1 MAKSPANIAAS
12 LRARLL
18 NLSRETRQ
26 PLDQLLTRYAL
37 ERLLYRLSRS
47 EYRGCYALKGAL
59 LVTTWFDSPHRPTRD
74 VDFLGFGD
82 PSTDVVLSRFREIA
96 SVPADDGLEYDA
108 AALKAELIRE
118 EQDYGGIRLRTT
130 ATLAGARIPIVIDIG
145 FGDATE
151 PGLEEI
157 DLPVLLGMSVPHVL
171 AYPPETVIAEKFEA
185 MVKLG
190 LANSRL
196 KDYYD
201 VWMLLTTR
209 ELDEHRLASA
219 IVATFKRRG
228 TALPSD
234 TPDALT
240 SAFAVDGTRR
250 TQWVAFMRNVERE
263 APALDVLV
271 AELEARLMKIVRL
284 AASQRRSS

>member
-1 MAKSPANIAAS
+1 MAKPLTNVGAS
-12 LRARLL
+12 VRAKLL
-18 NLSRETRQ
+18 NLARDTQR

-37 ERLLYRLSRS
+37 ERLLHRLSRS
-47 EYRGCYALKGAL
+47 KFRDQYALKGAL

-82 PSTDVVLSRFREIA
+82 SSIEVLLARFSHVA
-96 SVPADDGLEYDA
+96 ALPADDGLIYDA
-108 AALKAELIRE
+108 QAWMAELIRE
-118 EQDYGGIRLRTT
+118 DQHYGGVRLRTT
-130 ATLAGARIPIVIDIG
+130 AALAGARIPIVVDIG

-151 PGLEEI
+151 PGLQRI
-157 DLPVLLGMSVPHVL
+157 QLPVLLDMPAPHLL

-201 VWMLLTTR
+201 VWAMLATL
-209 ELDEHRLASA
+209 ELDAERLARA
-219 IVATFKRRG
+219 IDATFKRRG
-228 TALPSD
+228 TRLPTA

-240 SAFAVDGTRR
+240 TLFAANVSRNEQWLAFTR
-250 TQWVAFMRNVERE
+250 NLERQ
-263 APALDVLV
+263 APPLDVVV
-271 AELEARLMKIVRL
+271 AELETRLMPVVHGIP
-284 AASQRRSS
+284 A

>member
-1 MAKSPANIAAS
+1 MARPLANIAAS
-12 LRARLL
+12 VRARLL
-18 NLSRETRQ
+18 NLARETQR

-37 ERLLYRLSRS
+37 ERLLHRLSLS
-47 EYRGCYALKGAL
+47 PYRDRYALKGAL

-82 PSTDVVLSRFREIA
+82 PSPDVLLSRFREIA
-96 SVPADDGLEYDA
+96 ANPADDGLTYHA
-108 AALKAELIRE
+108 ASLAAELIRE
-118 EQDYGGIRLRTT
+118 DQHYGGIRLRTS

-151 PGLEEI
+151 PGLQEI
-157 DLPVLLGMSVPHVL
+157 DLPVLLDMPAPHLL

-201 VWMLLTTR
+201 VWALLATR
-209 ELDEHRLASA
+209 ELDQERLASA
-219 IVATFKRRG
+219 IGATFRRRG
-228 TALPSD
+228 TDLPAD

-240 SAFAVDGTRR
+240 AAFAANDVHKAQWFAFTR
-250 TQWVAFMRNVERE
+250 NLERE
-263 APALDVLV
+263 TPALDTVV
-271 AELEARLMKIVRL
+271 AQLEAWLMPAVRRL
-284 AASQRRSS
+284 SSR

>member
-1 MAKSPANIAAS
+1 MAKSPTNVAAS
-12 LRARLL
+12 VRARLL
-18 NLSRETRQ
+18 NLARETQR

-47 EYRGCYALKGAL
+47 EYRERYALKGAL

-82 PSTDVVLSRFREIA
+82 PSTDVLLSRFREIA
-96 SVPADDGLEYDA
+96 AIPANDGLAYDIES
-108 AALKAELIRE
+108 LVAELIRE
-118 EQDYGGIRLRTT
+118 DQHYGGVRLRTT

-157 DLPVLLGMSVPHVL
+157 DLPVLLGMPAPHLL

-201 VWMLLTTR
+201 VWALLTTR
-209 ELDEHRLASA
+209 ELDEHRLSGA
-219 IVATFKRRG
+219 IAATFKRRG

-240 SAFAVDGTRR
+240 SAFAAND
-250 TQWVAFMRNVERE
+250 
-263 APALDVLV
+263 
-271 AELEARLMKIVRL
+271 
-284 AASQRRSS
+284 

>member
-1 MAKSPANIAAS
+1 M
-12 LRARLL
+12 
-18 NLSRETRQ
+18 
-26 PLDQLLTRYAL
+26 DQLLTRYAL

-47 EYRGCYALKGAL
+47 EYRERYVLKGAL

-82 PSTDVVLSRFREIA
+82 PSIDTLLSRFREIA
-96 SVPADDGLEYDA
+96 SIPADDGIEYDS

-118 EQDYGGIRLRTT
+118 EQDYGGIRLRTM

-157 DLPVLLGMSVPHVL
+157 DLPVLLDMPAPHLL
-171 AYPPETVIAEKFEA
+171 AYPPETVIAEKFES

-201 VWMLLTTR
+201 VWALLTTR
-209 ELDEHRLASA
+209 KLDEHRLSSA
-219 IVATFKRRG
+219 IAATFKRRG

-240 SAFAVDGTRR
+240 PAFAAADARKG
-250 TQWVAFMRNVERE
+250 QWIAFTRNVERK
-263 APALDVLV
+263 APSLDVVV
-271 AELEARLMKIVRL
+271 AELEARLMALVRFL
-284 AASQRRSS
+284 SAQQHPF

>member
-1 MAKSPANIAAS
+1 MAKPPTHIAAS
-12 LRARLL
+12 VRARLL
-18 NLSRETRQ
+18 NLARETQRS
-26 PLDQLLTRYAL
+26 LDQLLTRYAL

-47 EYRGCYALKGAL
+47 EYRERYALKGAL

-82 PSTDVVLSRFREIA
+82 PSTDTLLSRFREIA
-96 SVPADDGLEYDA
+96 AIPADDGLAHDTES
-108 AALKAELIRE
+108 LVAELIRE
-118 EQDYGGIRLRTT
+118 DHHYGGIRLRTT

-151 PGLEEI
+151 PGLENI
-157 DLPVLLGMSVPHVL
+157 DLPVLLGMPAPHLL
-171 AYPPETVIAEKFEA
+171 AYSPETVIAEKFEA

-201 VWMLLTTR
+201 VWALLITR
-209 ELDEHRLASA
+209 ELDVHRLSGA
-219 IVATFKRRG
+219 IAATFKRRG
-228 TALPSD
+228 TALPCS

-240 SAFAVDGTRR
+240 PAFAANDARK
-250 TQWVAFMRNVERE
+250 TQWLAFTQNVERE
-263 APALDVLV
+263 APTLDVVV
-271 AELEARLMKIVRL
+271 AELEARLMPVVRL
-284 AASQRRSS
+284 LSSS